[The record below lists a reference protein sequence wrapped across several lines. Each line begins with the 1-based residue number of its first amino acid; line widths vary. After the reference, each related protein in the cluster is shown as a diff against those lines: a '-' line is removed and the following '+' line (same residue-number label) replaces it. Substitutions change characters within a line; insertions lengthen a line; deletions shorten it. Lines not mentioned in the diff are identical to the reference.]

1 MSRRSSRSASAL
13 ISVALLLVAGCESST
28 GVSGEVADVR
38 GPWEFTGTQ
47 LAPSLQLSGTLV
59 IAGQDGDLV
68 TGSLSWEERDGLGG
82 TTAHAG
88 SVSGRVIGLTD
99 IDFDV
104 FAGEGVRRH
113 VARLGTGSMEG
124 AWVQVSTGRSGEFA
138 AAQEIP

>member
-1 MSRRSSRSASAL
+1 MSRRSSLSASAL
-13 ISVALLLVAGCESST
+13 VAVALLVVVGCESNT
-28 GVSGEVADVR
+28 GVSGDVADVR
-38 GPWEFTGTQ
+38 GSWEFTGTQ
-47 LAPSLQLSGTLV
+47 SAPSLQLSGTLV
-59 IAGQDGDLV
+59 ISGQDGDLV

-82 TTAHAG
+82 ATAQAG

-113 VARLGTGSMEG
+113 VARLGTGSMDG

-138 AAQEIP
+138 ATQEIP

>member
-1 MSRRSSRSASAL
+1 MSRRRSLPVLAL
-13 ISVALLLVAGCESST
+13 VFVALLLVAGCEAST
-28 GVSGEVADVR
+28 GVSGDLADVR
-38 GPWEFTGTQ
+38 GTWEFTGTQ

-138 AAQEIP
+138 ATQEIP

>member
-1 MSRRSSRSASAL
+1 MSRRRSLPASVLVTA
-13 ISVALLLVAGCESST
+13 AFLLVAGCESNT
-28 GVSGEVADVR
+28 GVNGDVADVR
-38 GPWEFTGTQ
+38 GTWEFTGTQ
-47 LAPSLQLSGTLV
+47 SAPSLQLDGTLL
-59 IAGQDGDLV
+59 ISGQDGDLV

-88 SVSGRVIGLTD
+88 SVSGRVIGQDD

-113 VARLGTGSMEG
+113 VARLAMGTMEG

-138 AAQEIP
+138 ATQEIP